1 MFAYLSRLTATM
13 NTLSQVNSHH
23 STYISRGV
31 LLTVTTRILSACQ
44 ILEITVPDRK
54 ETTFL
59 LGCVGV
65 EFLLTHAFAQAI
77 CNPF

>member
-13 NTLSQVNSHH
+13 NTLSQVNSHR
-23 STYISRGV
+23 STYISRVV
-31 LLTVTTRILSACQ
+31 LLTTKILSACQ
-44 ILEITVPDRK
+44 ILEISVPDRK
-54 ETTFL
+54 VTTFL
-59 LGCVGV
+59 LACVGV